1 MLHRQFEIF
10 AAALLCATGALF
22 GAVSAHGAGN
32 VLRAHIIGLRSSNGK
47 VHCTLFNSDAVPDD
61 DSKAVKDLIVPI
73 KDHSAECDFDG
84 LAPGEYAIVTF
95 HDENDNGEFDKNF
108 LGIPKEGFA
117 FSDNVR
123 PKLSKPSFDQCKFDY
138 KGGEQT
144 VTIEMIYW

>member
-1 MLHRQFEIF
+1 MFDRQLKIL
-10 AAALLCATGALF
+10 AAALCAIAAMLWPMPGQ
-22 GAVSAHGAGN
+22 SAAD
-32 VLRAHIIGLRSSNGK
+32 VLRAQIVGLRSSNGK
-47 VHCTLFNSDAVPDD
+47 VHCTLFNSDAFPDD

-73 KDHSAECDFDG
+73 KGSSAECDFDG

-95 HDENDNGEFDKNF
+95 HDENNNGEFDKNF

-117 FSDNVR
+117 FSNNVR
-123 PKLSKPSFDQCKFDY
+123 PKLSKPTWDQGKFDY